1 VLDTGSAKTL
11 ISYEMAEQA
20 SRLSRDD
27 RTRIHGLNGQVS
39 DVYQTGDLFL
49 QFAGFRQKNLGMTAF
64 NMWDQSRRLGTE
76 VSGFLG
82 LPLLNLFTLTID
94 YRDGL
99 VNFDRAGQ

>member
-1 VLDTGSAKTL
+1 
-11 ISYEMAEQA
+11 MAEEA
-20 SRLSRDD
+20 SKLKRDD
-27 RTRIHGLNGQVS
+27 RTRINGISGQVA

-64 NMWDQSRRLGTE
+64 NMWEQSRRIGTE
-76 VSGFLG
+76 ISGFLG

-99 VNFDRAGQ
+99 VNFDRTGP